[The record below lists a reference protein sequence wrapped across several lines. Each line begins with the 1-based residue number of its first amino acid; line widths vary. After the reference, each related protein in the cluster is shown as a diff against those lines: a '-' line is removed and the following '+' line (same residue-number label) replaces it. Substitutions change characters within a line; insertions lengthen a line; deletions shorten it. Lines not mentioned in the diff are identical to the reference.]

1 MANRRQCRAMFR
13 LTREQIHS
21 LHDLLVT
28 SYGLVGTSE
37 VSALEKLGMFLYAM
51 AGNRPNRHTNNRF
64 VWSSL
69 TVSIDFHQVL
79 IHMNTLAGNILKPVD
94 PNFKWSSL
102 TVTIDFHQ
110 VLIRMNALAG
120 NILKPVDPNF
130 TETHPQFLN
139 EYRIKPFYQSVG
151 AVDGALTM
159 GKPGR
164 S

>member
-69 TVSIDFHQVL
+69 PVS
-79 IHMNTLAGNILKPVD
+79 
-94 PNFKWSSL
+94 
-102 TVTIDFHQ
+102 IDFHQ

-120 NILKPVDPNF
+120 NILKPMDPNF

-151 AVDGALTM
+151 AVDGTLTM